1 MSDPFE
7 AMNNVFRNSNSPLA
21 EAVTFK
27 LNSGSTAKSIYVN
40 FFSEDA
46 ESLNGDVAVTRKEIT
61 AMCKSDD
68 VSGADHDSYIIRN
81 GITYYVVKCDVDDD
95 NETVLYLS
103 KNKIV

>member
-7 AMNNVFRNSNSPLA
+7 AMNNVFRNSFCPLA
-21 EAVTFK
+21 EAVIYKRNTAA
-27 LNSGSTAKSIYVN
+27 TAKSIYVN

-46 ESLNGDVAVTRKEIT
+46 ESLNGDVAATRKEIT

-68 VSGADHDSYIIRN
+68 VSDADHDSYIIRK
-81 GITYYVVKCDVDDD
+81 GITYYVVKCDVDDN